1 MNPSPLSDLS
11 FFKFPEVTGQ
21 VVQNIVLVVLLLT
34 LTVLVTVLVQR
45 WLHERHTRT
54 RERAHFRRLT
64 GARSADGGVERLLQR
79 LAAYSTYKEPMD
91 LVRDAA
97 AFETAVV
104 QVLAEGRAEDL
115 AGLARVRQMFHLNV
129 INPNLEVVSTRQL
142 LRDLPVRIVTR
153 DGDAV
158 LDVYCTLLKVDEQM
172 FTLALPPERDV
183 EQRLRTQPHVQ
194 LVYWRENE
202 GETVFEVDLEPVS
215 TEDLVLFRAAH
226 ALRAEDFSQRKD
238 FRISIDVPLHYT
250 YLTRDQL
257 SLHRAGQDVGG
268 AQAGEGHMVDLSY
281 GGASFVC
288 GSALTPH
295 GLVQLKFSLREVEA
309 RVVLEVGSV
318 SDQGGGQSLV
328 RGYFRGLSGDMR
340 SQLNHFIYRE
350 QMRRQR
356 QQEVI
361 RVVPGV

>member
-11 FFKFPEVTGQ
+11 FFKFPALTGQ
-21 VVQNIVLVVLLLT
+21 VVQNIVLVLLLLA

-45 WLHERHTRT
+45 WAQERHTRS

-64 GARSADGGVERLLQR
+64 GARSTDGAVEKLLKRLTAY
-79 LAAYSTYKEPMD
+79 AATKEPMD
-91 LVRDAA
+91 LMRDAA

-104 QVLAEGRAEDL
+104 QVLAEGRPEDL
-115 AGLARVRQMFHLNV
+115 PVLAHVRQVFHINV

-183 EQRLRTQPHVQ
+183 EARLRQQPHVQ
-194 LVYWRENE
+194 LIYWRENE
-202 GETVFEVDLEPVS
+202 GETVFEVELEPVS

-226 ALRAEDFSQRKD
+226 ALRAEDFTQRKD
-238 FRISIDVPLHYT
+238 FRISIDVPLHFT
-250 YLTRDQL
+250 YITRDQL
-257 SLHRAGQDVGG
+257 GLHQSGQEIGG
-268 AQAGEGHMVDLSY
+268 AQSGEGHMVDLSY

-288 GSALTPH
+288 AGTMAPH
-295 GLVQLKFSLREVEA
+295 GLVQLKFNLHDVAA

-318 SDQGGGQSLV
+318 SDQSGGQHLV

-340 SQLNHFIYRE
+340 AQLNHFIYRE

-356 QQEVI
+356 QKEVI
-361 RVVPGV
+361 RVAPGA